1 MPIKSFHRKLISVI
15 ALISFG
21 LQSSPGQAANL
32 SVQSKKV
39 LSVFQSS
46 KSSVQDQLDELEK
59 QFELDMD
66 QIDENSR
73 AKEIQIEKEAI
84 EAAAKLDS
92 ISLPQI
98 QASQKLIDA
107 ALKDFS
113 TAGVVEVIKELRAPI
128 GYSAHPKAGSYLA
141 CPKFTEQIPVK
152 TVVVVKD
159 PCFGQITEY
168 PLPQKISKWD
178 PTGGLIRGEY
188 WQPGDKT
195 NLVVPNDYSDKR
207 GYFVDIDQMI
217 SASEITP
224 INFVEFSRVSAILK
238 TEPLTLDGLKSKYE
252 REKNAILVSKSKKI
266 SENNTVRESQI
277 DDLES
282 EFNSKK
288 EELQALQVI
297 DELGIIAAK
306 RASKNL
312 GDFDK
317 AFSVAFRF
325 EYNKQQLEL
334 IANDE
339 WNGDLSYRSINTL
352 AKVLTLLDIADS
364 IAAKYS
370 FSSAS
375 KFNSSL
381 GTAFTRNAEFRS
393 IQKYVS
399 LKYQKATGK
408 RTSITV

>member
-1 MPIKSFHRKLISVI
+1 MTFS
-15 ALISFG
+15 
-21 LQSSPGQAANL
+21 LQSLPVKAANL

-46 KSSVQDQLDELEK
+46 KSSLQDQLDELEK
-59 QFELDMD
+59 QFEQDMD
-66 QIDENSR
+66 RIDEEFR
-73 AKEIQIEKEAI
+73 AKEIQLEKDAI
-84 EAAAKLDS
+84 QAAAQLDS
-92 ISLPQI
+92 SLLPQI
-98 QASQKLIDA
+98 AVSQVNIDSALASLD
-107 ALKDFS
+107 S
-113 TAGVVEVIKELRAPI
+113 AGQVEVLVELRAPI
-128 GYSAHPKAGSYLA
+128 GRSEHEGAGSYLA
-141 CPKFTEQIPVK
+141 CPKFTETMPLNKVVYVK
-152 TVVVVKD
+152 F
-159 PCFGQITEY
+159 PCANASMNGDY
-168 PLPQKISKWD
+168 PIPQKTYKGD
-178 PTGGLIRGEY
+178 PSGQFIFPDL
-188 WQPGDKT
+188 WKAGDKT
-195 NLVVPNDYSDKR
+195 KIFIAYDDKNYR
-207 GYFVDIDQMI
+207 GHLTAIDRML
-217 SASEITP
+217 AAGEIRP
-224 INFVEFSRVSAILK
+224 INPVEFNTQTAILK
-238 TEPLTLDGLKSKYE
+238 TEPLVLEGLKTKYE
-252 REKNAILVSKSKKI
+252 REKNAILSIKASRI
-266 SENNTVRESQI
+266 AENSELRDGAI

-297 DELGIIAAK
+297 DELGIAAAK
-306 RASKNL
+306 RASKSS

-352 AKVLTLLDIADS
+352 SKVLALLDIAES
-364 IAAKYS
+364 IAAKYN

-381 GTAFTRNAEFRS
+381 GTVFTRDVEFRS

-408 RTSITV
+408 RATILV